1 MNKTIIESDPAGK
14 IERPFKPESSI
25 VVDINSAPS
34 LREVAPSAKP
44 YDWSSEAMPLDYEQ
58 TDLTPPHGIVR
69 ESIEQE
75 KKLPLLERPLPGKAG
90 AFMLKAFDIMTG
102 ESKKPVKDLTTQN
115 VIKMR
120 EAAAKIK
127 EVRRVTHD
135 DRFNRHP

>member
-1 MNKTIIESDPAGK
+1 MNKITIESDPAGA
-14 IERPFKPESSI
+14 IPRPFKPESSI
-25 VVDINSAPS
+25 VVPITSAPS
-34 LREVAPSAKP
+34 LRKALDKP
-44 YDWSSEAMPLDYEQ
+44 YDWSEETMPLDYKQ

-102 ESKKPVKDLTTQN
+102 ASKDLPKNLTTQN
-115 VIKMR
+115 VVNMR

-127 EVRRVTHD
+127 EVRRITHD

>member
-1 MNKTIIESDPAGK
+1 MNKTITESDPAGNIK
-14 IERPFKPESSI
+14 RPFKPESSI

-34 LREVAPSAKP
+34 LRKVAPSAKP
-44 YDWSSEAMPLDYEQ
+44 YDWSSEVMPLDHEQ
-58 TDLTPPHGIVR
+58 TDLTPPHGIPRV
-69 ESIEQE
+69 SIDQE

-102 ESKKPVKDLTTQN
+102 ASKESPKNLTTKN
-115 VIKMR
+115 VVDMR

-127 EVRRVTHD
+127 EVRRITQD

>member
-58 TDLTPPHGIVR
+58 TDLTPPHGIPR
-69 ESIEQE
+69 ESIAPDNLRG
-75 KKLPLLERPLPGKAG
+75 KIRKFPLRVFEGLYVDEEPN
-90 AFMLKAFDIMTG
+90 
-102 ESKKPVKDLTTQN
+102 KKPNLMTPNLKGFIMSSARVD
-115 VIKMR
+115 
-120 EAAAKIK
+120 
-127 EVRRVTHD
+127 EVRRATHD

>member
-1 MNKTIIESDPAGK
+1 
-14 IERPFKPESSI
+14 
-25 VVDINSAPS
+25 
-34 LREVAPSAKP
+34 
-44 YDWSSEAMPLDYEQ
+44 
-58 TDLTPPHGIVR
+58 
-69 ESIEQE
+69 
-75 KKLPLLERPLPGKAG
+75 PLPGKAG